1 MEGNMIYVLF
11 LIILGLQVY
20 IIYKISK
27 KNVTVH
33 KVIEKKELTEE
44 EKVKQKR
51 MREHFENLMGYGY
64 EQALKKKE

>member
-1 MEGNMIYVLF
+1 MIYVLF

-44 EKVKQKR
+44 EKAKQKK
-51 MREHFENLMGYGY
+51 MREHFENLMDYDY
-64 EQALKKKE
+64 EKALKKE